1 MQMEGNQ
8 MAKLSFNQKKTL
20 AAYETFFGSEY
31 SATSNDGNNT
41 ELHVEVQKMCY
52 LLKIA
57 GIEIGDFNY
66 SWNFRGPFSPGL
78 LVLLRSIDRI
88 GHQVSDFYADSEEKE
103 KVLSENAK
111 KISEISKSLE
121 IKENAENKTQWAEIL
136 GSIAYI
142 SRTVLPGES
151 FEIVNKKFVQEKS
164 EYNDV
169 VKNQHAWDLL
179 NRANLLSAMVVC

>member
-1 MQMEGNQ
+1 MQ
-8 MAKLSFNQKKTL
+8 
-20 AAYETFFGSEY
+20 
-31 SATSNDGNNT
+31 
-41 ELHVEVQKMCY
+41 
-52 LLKIA
+52 
-57 GIEIGDFNY
+57 
-66 SWNFRGPFSPGL
+66 
-78 LVLLRSIDRI
+78 
-88 GHQVSDFYADSEEKE
+88 
-103 KVLSENAK
+103 K

>member
-111 KISEISKSLE
+111 K
-121 IKENAENKTQWAEIL
+121 
-136 GSIAYI
+136 
-142 SRTVLPGES
+142 
-151 FEIVNKKFVQEKS
+151 
-164 EYNDV
+164 
-169 VKNQHAWDLL
+169 NQ
-179 NRANLLSAMVVC
+179 